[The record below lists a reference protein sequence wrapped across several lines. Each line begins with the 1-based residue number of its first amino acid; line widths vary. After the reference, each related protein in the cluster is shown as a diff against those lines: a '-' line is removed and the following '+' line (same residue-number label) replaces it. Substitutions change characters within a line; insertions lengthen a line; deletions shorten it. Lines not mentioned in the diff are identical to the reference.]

1 LPETSSKRENRRP
14 VAVVG
19 TTGDQIMKRDN
30 LVRLTRFKVNE
41 KRRQVEQLELM
52 MGEFARMAADLD
64 AQILSE
70 EKKAGITDI
79 SHFAYPTFAKAAR
92 ARRDNLTNSVKDL
105 KVQLN
110 AARIVQEEAEAELVN
125 AEKLEQRD
133 EAEERRSAS
142 A

>member
-1 LPETSSKRENRRP
+1 
-14 VAVVG
+14 
-19 TTGDQIMKRDN
+19 MKRDN

-52 MGEFARMAADLD
+52 MAEFARMAADLD

-79 SHFAYPTFAKAAR
+79 AHFAYPTFAKAAR

-110 AARIVQEEAEAELVN
+110 AARIVQEEAESELVN

-133 EAEERRSAS
+133 EAEERRAAS